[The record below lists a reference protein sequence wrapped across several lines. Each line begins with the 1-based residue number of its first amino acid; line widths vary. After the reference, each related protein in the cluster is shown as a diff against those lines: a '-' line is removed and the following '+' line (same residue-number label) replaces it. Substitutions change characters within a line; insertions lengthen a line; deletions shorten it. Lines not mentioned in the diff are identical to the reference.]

1 MRYVHDSQP
10 CNQHC
15 RCRCQARSNKRVAS
29 RSFGRRL
36 ARRHCS
42 RSFDIRYC
50 IRIRPA
56 VCTFRWRN
64 CSNTVNT
71 CSSRIHPS
79 CIHSRIRNNYSA
91 CIGCWCKVGCKR
103 ARKHR
108 PSMRIRRSND
118 VGRGRRCNT
127 ASKEKFNRINFRLEI
142 TELPPS
148 YNSNDISSR
157 RKFPIYWLCTSPCTE
172 RIPSSCNCGKK
183 RFDSYFSIDQFIY
196 IYMATYLIF
205 WVQIPWLS
213 SGKINAVDSRR
224 TARKSRTW
232 GNAVSRCMSNR
243 FAVFTGAVPSRLIVS
258 CDEDRGKTGC
268 PAISL
273 P

>member
-196 IYMATYLIF
+196 IYI
-205 WVQIPWLS
+205 W
-213 SGKINAVDSRR
+213 RR
-224 TARKSRTW
+224 TWSFGYKYL
-232 GNAVSRCMSNR
+232 G
-243 FAVFTGAVPSRLIVS
+243 SRLGKLTRLIREERREKVERGGMPFRDACRTVS
-258 CDEDRGKTGC
+258 QC
-268 PAISL
+268 SL
-273 P
+273 APCHRV